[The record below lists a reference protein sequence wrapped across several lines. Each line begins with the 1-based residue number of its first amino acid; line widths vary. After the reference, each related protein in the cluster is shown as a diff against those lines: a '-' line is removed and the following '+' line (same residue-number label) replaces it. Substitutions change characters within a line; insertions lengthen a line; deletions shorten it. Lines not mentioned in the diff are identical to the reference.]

1 MNIYKFHLV
10 TDEQDDFLREI
21 EVRGNQTF
29 RQLHDFFVK
38 NLNLKKDELASF
50 FLVDDFWNRMVE
62 ITLIDMAVE
71 TKPDDEDGDA
81 EPEIHLMD
89 EVKIERFVKE
99 IGQKLIYEYDF
110 LQLHAF
116 QLELVGFVESVPRR
130 HYPHI
135 AAAEGTLELRDNLDI
150 EDTERL
156 KEELLSEFESLV
168 RNDMDDEDDDGSD
181 SDSDNDDD
189 Y

>member
-1 MNIYKFHLV
+1 LI
-10 TDEQDDFLREI
+10 
-21 EVRGNQTF
+21 
-29 RQLHDFFVK
+29 K
-38 NLNLKKDELASF
+38 NLDLKKDELASF

-71 TKPDDEDGDA
+71 TKPDDEEGEA
-81 EPEIHLMD
+81 EPEIYLMD

-99 IGQKLIYEYDF
+99 IGQQLIYEYDF

-116 QLELVGFVESVPRR
+116 HLELAGFVESVPRR
-130 HYPHI
+130 QYPFI
-135 AAAEGTLELRDNLDI
+135 TVAEGTLELRDNLDI

-156 KEELLSEFESLV
+156 KEELLSEFDALV
-168 RNDMDDEDDDGSD
+168 SDDMEDDDDD
-181 SDSDNDDD
+181 SAGTDDD